1 MRFHSPIGSMYVH
14 LPLKNKQMWA
24 NTWYIDGMGQM
35 IRPYMCSSLNSKG
48 RMPTPNYRRGPNK
61 PYIWGHSFFKSSFW
75 ASTLNLWKLMLWK
88 WSFLGYHL
96 LRCYVCYMFLPGTL
110 ASKFDD
116 NTHTHTHTLPKTN
129 SEVSPKSHG
138 GDKRIRLVFGAYCA
152 KLLVLG
158 KLHPRHLELSSSK
171 PSFFF
176 K

>member
-1 MRFHSPIGSMYVH
+1 MITKLQAGFMRYTTMRFHSPIGSMYVH

-116 NTHTHTHTLPKTN
+116 NTHTHTHTPCLKLTARFPLKAMVVTR
-129 SEVSPKSHG
+129 G
-138 GDKRIRLVFGAYCA
+138 FG
-152 KLLVLG
+152 LFLG
-158 KLHPRHLELSSSK
+158 RTARNC
-171 PSFFF
+171 
-176 K
+176 